1 MEFFCEINFSVYKN
15 LHIEPF
21 NYSIKSVR
29 FDFHSAKVSS
39 LVIKTGRREGSLLPY
54 FMDVHA
60 YFYWFGCHYPLT
72 TYLSRKELY

>member
-54 FMDVHA
+54 FMDVSIETSMPIST
-60 YFYWFGCHYPLT
+60 GLDVIT
-72 TYLSRKELY
+72 L